1 MRGVDEETGEYLS
14 PSRSMERR
22 EALAVLALAEELAGM
37 SAAQLDRI
45 PLEESLREA
54 IDDARRI
61 TSHIARKR
69 GVQTLA
75 KRLRREDE
83 DVLLAIRKV
92 LGHDKA
98 EARREAGLLH
108 QVEAWREKLVAG
120 GDPALAALINE
131 HPALAPERQ
140 HLRQLARNAVDER
153 ARNKPP
159 RAFRELFRELKAL
172 HALDA
177 DAAHAADASDAAD
190 DAADLD
196 DDAHA

>member
-54 IDDARRI
+54 IDEARRI

-120 GDPALAALINE
+120 GDPSLAALIDE
-131 HPALAPERQ
+131 YPALAPERQ

-159 RAFRELFRELKAL
+159 RAYRELFRAL
-172 HALDA
+172 RGHLLTPEQDA
-177 DAAHAADASDAAD
+177 EAGAHAD
-190 DAADLD
+190 DAED
-196 DDAHA
+196 